1 MRNFMTLS
9 RVRMKCSDFRK
20 GEFIMKKI
28 ITLILVGC
36 MALSIGGCATEQDE
50 PKSSSFIDSNNMDET
65 NKIIAVKSG
74 YIYSFSDEVP
84 VGPAIDS
91 FLHTNTWKYFKSEDN
106 MDVVQCT
113 GNCMYNDKKV
123 EAKIQFVVNDDDS
136 FEVNSLS
143 LNDIDQELTNILAF
157 LGKAYEYA
165 GVTVDLDDITD
176 EIDGGAQNSAPQNST
191 AQTSATTAENGDIGI
206 IDTDDYNLDEY
217 YISDTI
223 LDKLSQDEVR
233 TLLNAMYAHYGYTFT
248 TEQYAQFFSSK
259 PWYSSRGTSM
269 SDCES
274 MFNDYERKNKET
286 ITAYE
291 SRKGWR

>member
-1 MRNFMTLS
+1 MTLS

-74 YIYSFSDEVP
+74 YICSFSDEVP

>member
-1 MRNFMTLS
+1 MTLS

-36 MALSIGGCATEQDE
+36 MALAIGGCATEQDE

>member
-1 MRNFMTLS
+1 MTLS

-20 GEFIMKKI
+20 GEFIMEKI

>member
-1 MRNFMTLS
+1 MTLS

-50 PKSSSFIDSNNMDET
+50 PQSSSFIDSNNMDET

>member
-1 MRNFMTLS
+1 MTLS

-65 NKIIAVKSG
+65 NKIIAVKGG

-84 VGPAIDS
+84 VGVAIDS
-91 FLHTNTWKYFKSEDN
+91 FLHTNTWKYFLSEDN

-123 EAKIQFVVNDDDS
+123 EAKIQFLSYDDGT
-136 FEVNSLS
+136 FELHTVA
-143 LNDIDQELTNILAF
+143 LNDIEQDESLIIEF
-157 LGKAYEYA
+157 FVKAYEDA
-165 GVTVDLDDITD
+165 GATDLYD
-176 EIDGGAQNSAPQNST
+176 DGGEDELKGSSTATSHTNNNNST
-191 AQTSATTAENGDIGI
+191 STPPPYGDIGDVGVI
-206 IDTDDYNLDEY
+206 STDGYDLDQY
-217 YISDTI
+217 YITDTL
-223 LDKLSQDEVR
+223 LDRLSQDEVR

-286 ITAYE
+286 ITDYE

>member
-1 MRNFMTLS
+1 MTLS

-36 MALSIGGCATEQDE
+36 KALSIVGCATEQDE

-176 EIDGGAQNSAPQNST
+176 EIDGGAQNRAPQNST

>member
-1 MRNFMTLS
+1 MTLS

-74 YIYSFSDEVP
+74 YIYSFADEVP

>member
-1 MRNFMTLS
+1 MTLS

-91 FLHTNTWKYFKSEDN
+91 FLHTNIWKYFKSEDN

>member
-1 MRNFMTLS
+1 MTLS

-286 ITAYE
+286 ISAYE

>member
-1 MRNFMTLS
+1 MTLS

-223 LDKLSQDEVR
+223 LDKLSQDEIR

>member
-1 MRNFMTLS
+1 MTLS

-91 FLHTNTWKYFKSEDN
+91 FLHTNTWKYFLSEDN

-176 EIDGGAQNSAPQNST
+176 EIDGGAQNRAPQNST

>member
-1 MRNFMTLS
+1 MTLS

-123 EAKIQFVVNDDDS
+123 EVKIQFVVNDDDS

>member
-1 MRNFMTLS
+1 MTLS
-9 RVRMKCSDFRK
+9 RVRMKCYDFRK

>member
-1 MRNFMTLS
+1 
-9 RVRMKCSDFRK
+9 
-20 GEFIMKKI
+20 MKKI

-113 GNCMYNDKKV
+113 GNCIYNDKKV
-123 EAKIQFVVNDDDS
+123 EAKMQFMVNDDDS

-176 EIDGGAQNSAPQNST
+176 EIDGGAQNRAPQNST

-286 ITAYE
+286 FGMCRYSGSYDNYDNYSGHGGNLRLE
-291 SRKGWR
+291 

>member
-1 MRNFMTLS
+1 MTLS

-65 NKIIAVKSG
+65 NKIIAVKGG

-84 VGPAIDS
+84 VGVAIDS
-91 FLHTNTWKYFKSEDN
+91 FLHTNTWKYFLSEDN

-123 EAKIQFVVNDDDS
+123 EAKIQFLSYDDGT
-136 FEVNSLS
+136 FELHTVA
-143 LNDIDQELTNILAF
+143 LNDIEQDESLIIEF
-157 LGKAYEYA
+157 FVKAYEDA
-165 GVTVDLDDITD
+165 GATDLYD
-176 EIDGGAQNSAPQNST
+176 DGGEDELKGSSTATSHTNNNNST
-191 AQTSATTAENGDIGI
+191 STPPPYGDIGDVGVI
-206 IDTDDYNLDEY
+206 STDGYDLDQY
-217 YISDTI
+217 YITDTL
-223 LDKLSQDEVR
+223 LDRLSQDEVR
-233 TLLNAMYAHYGYTFT
+233 ILLNALYAHYGYTFT

-286 ITAYE
+286 ITDYE

>member
-1 MRNFMTLS
+1 MTLS

-91 FLHTNTWKYFKSEDN
+91 FLHTNTWKYFLSEDN

>member
-1 MRNFMTLS
+1 MTLS

-50 PKSSSFIDSNNMDET
+50 PKSSSFIDSNNIDET

>member
-1 MRNFMTLS
+1 MTLS

-165 GVTVDLDDITD
+165 GVTVDLDDITY

>member
-1 MRNFMTLS
+1 MTLS

-165 GVTVDLDDITD
+165 GVNFDLDDITD
-176 EIDGGAQNSAPQNST
+176 EIEVGEQNREPQNST

>member
-1 MRNFMTLS
+1 MTLS

-176 EIDGGAQNSAPQNST
+176 EIDGGAQNSAPQNNT

>member
-1 MRNFMTLS
+1 MTLS

-165 GVTVDLDDITD
+165 GVTVDLDDIMD

>member
-1 MRNFMTLS
+1 
-9 RVRMKCSDFRK
+9 MKCSDFRK

>member
-1 MRNFMTLS
+1 MTLS

-20 GEFIMKKI
+20 GEVIMKKI

>member
-1 MRNFMTLS
+1 MTLS

-74 YIYSFSDEVP
+74 YIYSFFDEVP

>member
-1 MRNFMTLS
+1 MTLS

-157 LGKAYEYA
+157 LGKAYEYS

>member
-1 MRNFMTLS
+1 MTLS

-143 LNDIDQELTNILAF
+143 LNDIDQELTNILDF

>member
-1 MRNFMTLS
+1 MNNIVLIGFMGCGKTTFGKWIANNYN
-9 RVRMKCSDFRK
+9 M
-20 GEFIMKKI
+20 EF
-28 ITLILVGC
+28 
-36 MALSIGGCATEQDE
+36 
-50 PKSSSFIDSNNMDET
+50 
-65 NKIIAVKSG
+65 
-74 YIYSFSDEVP
+74 
-84 VGPAIDS
+84 
-91 FLHTNTWKYFKSEDN
+91 
-106 MDVVQCT
+106 
-113 GNCMYNDKKV
+113 
-123 EAKIQFVVNDDDS
+123 
-136 FEVNSLS
+136 
-143 LNDIDQELTNILAF
+143 
-157 LGKAYEYA
+157 
-165 GVTVDLDDITD
+165 
-176 EIDGGAQNSAPQNST
+176 
-191 AQTSATTAENGDIGI
+191 

>member
-1 MRNFMTLS
+1 MTLS

-65 NKIIAVKSG
+65 NKIIAVKGG

-84 VGPAIDS
+84 VGVAIDS
-91 FLHTNTWKYFKSEDN
+91 FLHTNTWKYFLSEDN

-176 EIDGGAQNSAPQNST
+176 EIDGGAQNNAPQNST

>member
-1 MRNFMTLS
+1 MTLS

-50 PKSSSFIDSNNMDET
+50 PKSSSFINSNNMDET

-176 EIDGGAQNSAPQNST
+176 EIDGGAQNRAPQNST

>member
-1 MRNFMTLS
+1 MTLS

-28 ITLILVGC
+28 ITLILLGC

-176 EIDGGAQNSAPQNST
+176 EIDGGAQNRAPQNST

>member
-1 MRNFMTLS
+1 MTLS

-65 NKIIAVKSG
+65 KKIIAVKNG

>member
-1 MRNFMTLS
+1 MVTTIPVIPHIDRMLYTPIFSGFPCPTL
-9 RVRMKCSDFRK
+9 F
-20 GEFIMKKI
+20 FAKKI
-28 ITLILVGC
+28 ILGILFVC
-36 MALSIGGCATEQDE
+36 ISI
-50 PKSSSFIDSNNMDET
+50 I
-65 NKIIAVKSG
+65 
-74 YIYSFSDEVP
+74 
-84 VGPAIDS
+84 
-91 FLHTNTWKYFKSEDN
+91 
-106 MDVVQCT
+106 
-113 GNCMYNDKKV
+113 
-123 EAKIQFVVNDDDS
+123 
-136 FEVNSLS
+136 
-143 LNDIDQELTNILAF
+143 
-157 LGKAYEYA
+157 
-165 GVTVDLDDITD
+165 
-176 EIDGGAQNSAPQNST
+176 PQNST
-191 AQTSATTAENGDIGI
+191 AQTSNTTSQNSDIGEIGI

-248 TEQYAQFFSSK
+248 TEKYAQFFSSK

>member
-1 MRNFMTLS
+1 MTLS

-123 EAKIQFVVNDDDS
+123 EAKIQFMVNDDDS

-176 EIDGGAQNSAPQNST
+176 EIDGGAQNRAPQNST

>member
-1 MRNFMTLS
+1 MTLS

-176 EIDGGAQNSAPQNST
+176 EIDGGAQNRAPQNST

-233 TLLNAMYAHYGYTFT
+233 TLLNAMYAHTAIHSPQNNMHSSLAQNRGILQEVHQCRIVKVCST
-248 TEQYAQFFSSK
+248 TMK
-259 PWYSSRGTSM
+259 
-269 SDCES
+269 
-274 MFNDYERKNKET
+274 ERTKKL
-286 ITAYE
+286 
-291 SRKGWR
+291 

>member
-1 MRNFMTLS
+1 MTLS

>member
-1 MRNFMTLS
+1 MTLS

-91 FLHTNTWKYFKSEDN
+91 FLHTNTWKYFLSEDN

-191 AQTSATTAENGDIGI
+191 AQTSNTTSQNSDIGEIGI

>member
-1 MRNFMTLS
+1 MTLS

-176 EIDGGAQNSAPQNST
+176 EIDGGAQNRAPQNST
-191 AQTSATTAENGDIGI
+191 AQTSATIAENGDIGI